1 MDHDRTQEMT
11 PLPDTAAADPTAL
24 DSVPPPEPLL
34 TPAKL
39 ELAVAGPALTDDH
52 VHAAVTLA
60 CEQGIRAVIVRPSD
74 VDQAARAMFG
84 STLLGSFVGFPHG
97 SSTTAIKVYEARDAI
112 RRGAREI
119 HAVLN
124 IGKLNSRQFQYVEME
139 LIQLAQVCHEHSAHL
154 RVIFGTTLLNEEGKL
169 VASKIAKRSEVDS
182 VLPAL
187 GPVPVDDEALM
198 LKKCVP
204 LVQLAFYR
212 DSLDGVLAA
221 LEQGCTSV
229 SVPQP
234 AAILEAWKQRNAPPA
249 SAS

>member
-1 MDHDRTQEMT
+1 MT
-11 PLPDTAAADPTAL
+11 PLPDMAAPAVNADP
-24 DSVPPPEPLL
+24 VPPPEPLL

-52 VHAAVTLA
+52 VHAAVRLA
-60 CEQGIRAVIVRPSD
+60 CEQGIGAVIVRPSD
-74 VDQAARAMFG
+74 VDQAARTVWG
-84 STLLGSFVGFPHG
+84 ETVLGAFVGFPHG

-112 RRGAREI
+112 RRGAREV

-154 RVIFGTTLLNEEGKL
+154 RVIFGAPLLNEEGKL

-182 VLPAL
+182 VLSAL
-187 GPVPVDDEALM
+187 GPVPADDEAL
-198 LKKCVP
+198 LIKKCVP

-221 LEQGCTSV
+221 LEQGCSRV

-234 AAILEAWKQRNAPPA
+234 AAILEAWKQRQAPPA
-249 SAS
+249 SES

>member
-1 MDHDRTQEMT
+1 MNPSPKAVNVAE
-11 PLPDTAAADPTAL
+11 AAELT
-24 DSVPPPEPLL
+24 PPEPLL
-34 TPAKL
+34 TAAKL

-52 VHAAVTLA
+52 VHAAVTMA

-74 VDQAARAMFG
+74 VDQAARAAWG
-84 STLLGSFVGFPHG
+84 TTLVGSFVGFPHG

-139 LIQLAQVCHEHSAHL
+139 LIQLAQVCHEHSTHL

-187 GPVPVDDEALM
+187 GPVPVEDEALM
-198 LKKCVP
+198 LKKCPP

-221 LEQGCTSV
+221 LEQGCVSV
-229 SVPQP
+229 SVPHP
-234 AAILEAWKQRNAPPA
+234 AAILEAWKQRNLPPVAP
-249 SAS
+249 S